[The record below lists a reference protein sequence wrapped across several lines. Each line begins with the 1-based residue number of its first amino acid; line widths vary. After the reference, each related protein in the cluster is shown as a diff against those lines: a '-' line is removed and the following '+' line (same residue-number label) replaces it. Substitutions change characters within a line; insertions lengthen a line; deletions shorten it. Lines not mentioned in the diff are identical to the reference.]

1 MSNRNLSHLGGPR
14 LVPSGDEVRAQ
25 LKRILSSPDFPA
37 SERNRRFLA
46 HVVEE
51 SLRGEK
57 TSGYRVATQVF
68 GRPASFNP
76 VTDPIVRIE
85 ATKLRRDLET
95 YYLKSGRDDRVQIA
109 LPKGVYR
116 AVFTFRDPGNAGEAH
131 SALTA
136 AGLALL
142 RVALLGWSGDRH
154 TAAAAWNSL
163 CINYPDL
170 LLDAR
175 LHSALEKITGRDETI
190 RALLLDGLRRA
201 APPANARV
209 ANGTVPTART
219 A

>member
-1 MSNRNLSHLGGPR
+1 M
-14 LVPSGDEVRAQ
+14 RAQ
-25 LKRILSSPDFPA
+25 LKRIVSSPDFPA

-46 HVVEE
+46 YVVEE

-116 AVFTFRDPGNAGEAH
+116 AVFSFRDAENAGQNH
-131 SALTA
+131 SAPTA
-136 AGLALL
+136 TGLSLL
-142 RVALLGWSGDRH
+142 RVALLGWSGDH
-154 TAAAAWNSL
+154 TAAAAAWNSL
-163 CINYPDL
+163 CSDYPDL
-170 LLDAR
+170 LLDPR

-201 APPANARV
+201 APPANAHV
-209 ANGTVPTART
+209 ANGAVPA